1 MKTAKEEFKHRF
13 PETWES
19 LTDKQKKHVIY
30 VINGYALEQEHSTLS
45 ESKVVEVLI
54 ELQDELQAV
63 DESPEA
69 AECIAIK
76 AKQICSLSVV
86 DHYEEQKQHS
96 HTATDLTEPTVDIA
110 QVGEDRVERL
120 MKAIIKLHPNLAMDI
135 PEQEE
140 LYLAYHKCKSLQPA
154 AVSEG
159 EKCKECKFWIDGCF
173 KDTDSADCFQ
183 YSMFQSLNQKGEGWI
198 RVEDRL
204 LEFAEWIYNNG
215 PRGKWAYSE
224 KELVKRFLETH
235 PLPPNPEGGKDE
247 D

>member
-1 MKTAKEEFKHRF
+1 MEVYVPMHTEPEDDGTFQSLRWGKLRFRKEGWANGNKWKLPSGLAPVDDIIWLKKT
-13 PETWES
+13 T
-19 LTDKQKKHVIY
+19 
-30 VINGYALEQEHSTLS
+30 
-45 ESKVVEVLI
+45 
-54 ELQDELQAV
+54 
-63 DESPEA
+63 
-69 AECIAIK
+69 
-76 AKQICSLSVV
+76 LSVV